1 MKGGRMDRRDGNQGF
16 ARFERNGYSLGGENS
31 RERKMGKIEER

>member
-16 ARFERNGYSLGGENS
+16 ARFERNGYSRRRELARKEDGE
-31 RERKMGKIEER
+31 IEER